1 MSIYSIKS
9 DDSKFNELKKMLE
22 EIVPLDSFNDFD
34 SLYLG
39 LAEASAVLFNLDS
52 SVKEIDKFIKK
63 IRKQDADL
71 PVFVMANNLDSKA
84 LQKHQGSKF
93 SADLYFNYPFDK
105 EVIVLMLEEYFE
117 LDEVFNEELDE
128 ELDQA
133 NEEVDL
139 NDATQSSLM
148 IKNLSEDVNVSEDS
162 EQISD
167 KMDDIFAGVYV
178 EEYAE
183 GEEERS
189 LDAPELASSS
199 DEENEVEEFHLD
211 DDMSLAMDDEEDL
224 SLGDTNE
231 IAENLNDEGLE
242 LSDFDEELSIDD
254 NQAGIE
260 TSGDEN
266 SNEFDTD
273 LMSVEGNDDDQF
285 SLEDNTP
292 LESEESL
299 EPEEISPE
307 GDELMLSDDLTYGGE
322 GLLDLT
328 EEDTGE
334 IENTFGL
341 GDEVSD
347 FELSSEKQGG
357 QDEDANTHAF
367 IPEDLG
373 FSIEEDESEVEA
385 EAGDVFAEDDFS
397 FSNNN
402 PLDELE
408 SSIEEDEKTI
418 VGVLLEKDLPDPLD
432 QDAIESTKTSIALDD
447 EDELIEDDLMN
458 IQFSTDNRGESGD
471 GDPDLE
477 EDLLTDQ
484 PFNLPDE
491 VPSFADEIEN
501 KMSELDSIIEL
512 SEEGEAGDGD
522 TDDET
527 EFREESEDK
536 TQVFSGN
543 IGQHLAEANDTRED
557 EDKTQVFQ
565 GKISPQNQRIPSDIK
580 QDYQNFKD
588 DNHYEMV
595 RLGETIKGLRED
607 RELLIGKI
615 SSLEERIEGRKKDFV
630 GMRAELDEKKIEI
643 EVIKKR
649 YIDQVED
656 LKIQLDLA
664 LNKKDVLEIKNK
676 NLLDD
681 FEKLNREKRI
691 DINNVRSRERE
702 LEEKL
707 ELLKNDAEVQIRNR
721 DHKILE
727 LKRRIDTLEFDIENA
742 NLAEKTVKSGNAEL
756 ENKMHKVIRTL
767 RSAITQLE
775 DDNENANMN
784 RQKLIKDNLDV

>member
-1 MSIYSIKS
+1 
-9 DDSKFNELKKMLE
+9 MLE

>member
-1 MSIYSIKS
+1 VSIYSIKS